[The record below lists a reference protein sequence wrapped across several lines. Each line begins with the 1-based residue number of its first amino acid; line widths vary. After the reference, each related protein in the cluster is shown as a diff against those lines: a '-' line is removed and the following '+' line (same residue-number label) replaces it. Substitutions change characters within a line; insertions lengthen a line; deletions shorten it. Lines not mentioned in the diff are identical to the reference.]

1 METFAYSLCAEAQ
14 IVRKVSLLAEV
25 HAPLR
30 TARLLLLYPS
40 ALVWAAIASLD
51 AQLRAARALLQGEAA
66 PAEAAAA
73 VGVAAAVAAL
83 AVWAR
88 REDQRAAAAS
98 MVEIATRAPELEP
111 ERRARG
117 RGGEGRGEE
126 RSASVALMYKVRN
139 RYPLHYI
146 VFKQVASHLC
156 HEGVTERVFS
166 TAGNL
171 SDENGRMDPYRLGVW
186 TSIGKNKSVFKP
198 KVSEILT
205 RYFAKYGKEKI
216 SASSE

>member
-1 METFAYSLCAEAQ
+1 M
-14 IVRKVSLLAEV
+14 
-25 HAPLR
+25 APPVFF
-30 TARLLLLYPS
+30 T
-40 ALVWAAIASLD
+40 
-51 AQLRAARALLQGEAA
+51 AARVVEC
-66 PAEAAAA
+66 PPPP
-73 VGVAAAVAAL
+73 GVAA
-83 AVWAR
+83 
-88 REDQRAAAAS
+88 
-98 MVEIATRAPELEP
+98 
-111 ERRARG
+111 
-117 RGGEGRGEE
+117 EE
-126 RSASVALMYKVRN
+126 FALMYKVRN